1 MQIKFKKSF
10 KDVKTP
16 YKANPGDAGYDLYVH
31 SFEYN
36 SNGQIIYHTG
46 IAVEIPFGYVGL
58 LYMRSSAAH
67 KSCRMANATGVIDSG
82 YRGEITAIFDVINS
96 GNLYNVG
103 DRCCQLVITEVPKVE
118 YVEVEELSDSVR
130 GTGGYGSSGN

>member
-1 MQIKFKKSF
+1 MQIRFKKTD
-10 KDVKTP
+10 KAVKSP

-31 SFEYN
+31 SYEYN
-36 SNGQIIYHTG
+36 SAGQIVYHTG
-46 IAVEIPFGYVGL
+46 ICVEIPFGYVGL

-82 YRGEITAIFDVINS
+82 YRGEITAIFDVINP
-96 GNLYNVG
+96 GNLYKIG

-118 YVEVEELSDSVR
+118 YIEVDELSDSVR
-130 GTGGYGSSGN
+130 GIGGYGSSGE

>member
-1 MQIKFKKSF
+1 MKIKFKKAH

-16 YKANPGDAGYDLYVH
+16 YKANPGDAGFDLYAD
-31 SFEYN
+31 SIEYN
-36 SNGQIIYHTG
+36 NAGQIIYHTG
-46 IAVEIPFGYVGL
+46 ISVEIPYGYVGL

-82 YRGEITAIFDVINS
+82 YRGEITAIFDIIHT
-96 GNLYNVG
+96 GNLYKVG

-130 GTGGYGSSGN
+130 GTGRYGSSGE